1 LPGRR
6 PRTTIVLKYKEAGVP
21 QLIATVEGVEIKHV
35 YLTKDRTT
43 LGRKP
48 GNDIVLDNLVVS
60 GNHCAFDLKGLA
72 DVYIEDLG
80 STNGTFVNNK
90 RVKERQQLHDGDTI
104 AIGHFRIQILTASG
118 DSGFGQTTAFDSM
131 MMGGGGQMHAS
142 FQVLNGSSTG
152 LEVPVVKAVT
162 TFGKPGVTV
171 VAVSH
176 RRNGFFVAH
185 LDGDTVP
192 TLNGQPLKADPVML
206 SDGDILELAGTRMAF
221 QLHE

>member
-1 LPGRR
+1 
-6 PRTTIVLKYKEAGVP
+6 VP

-43 LGRKP
+43 LGRKA

-60 GNHCAFDLKGLA
+60 GSHCAFELKGLA

-90 RVKERQQLHDGDTI
+90 RVKRQQLNDGDTI
-104 AIGHFRIQILTASG
+104 AIGHFRIQFLTASG
-118 DSGFGQTTAFDSM
+118 ESGFGQTTAFDSM
-131 MMGGGGQMHAS
+131 MMGSAPLQAS
-142 FQVLNGSSTG
+142 FRVLNGSSSG

-176 RRNGFFVAH
+176 RRTGFFVAH
-185 LDGDTVP
+185 LDGDVVP
-192 TLNGQPLKADPVML
+192 ALNGQPLKADPVLL
-206 SDGDILELAGTRMAF
+206 SSGDVLELAGTRMEF
-221 QLHE
+221 RLTEQ

>member
-1 LPGRR
+1 M
-6 PRTTIVLKYKEAGVP
+6 P

-43 LGRKP
+43 LGRKE

-60 GNHCAFDLKGLA
+60 GAHCVFELKGLA
-72 DVYIEDLG
+72 DVSIEDLG

-90 RVKERQQLHDGDTI
+90 RVKQQTRLQDGDTI
-104 AIGHFRIQILTASG
+104 AIGHFRIQYLTASG
-118 DSGFGQTTAFDSM
+118 DSGFGQTTTFDSQL
-131 MMGGGGQMHAS
+131 GAAATLHAS
-142 FQVLNGSSTG
+142 FQVLNGSSMG

-176 RRNGFFVAH
+176 RRSGFFVAH
-185 LDGDTVP
+185 LDGDVVP
-192 TLNGQPLKADPVML
+192 SLNDQKLTPNPVQL
-206 SDGDILELAGTRMAF
+206 SDDDVLELAGTRMRF
-221 QLHE
+221 QLKEL

>member
-1 LPGRR
+1 M
-6 PRTTIVLKYKEAGVP
+6 P

-43 LGRKP
+43 LGRKA

-60 GNHCAFDLKGLA
+60 GSHCAFELKGLA
-72 DVYIEDLG
+72 DVYLEDLG

-104 AIGHFRIQILTASG
+104 AIGHFRIQFLTASG
-118 DSGFGQTTAFDSM
+118 DSGFGQTTTFDSM
-131 MMGGGGQMHAS
+131 MMGSAPLQAS
-142 FQVLNGSSTG
+142 FRVLDGSSTG

-185 LDGDTVP
+185 LDGGVVP
-192 TLNGQPLKADPVML
+192 ILNGQPLKPDPVL
-206 SDGDILELAGTRMAF
+206 LADGDVLELAGTRMAF
-221 QLHE
+221 QLREQ